1 MNESTKIDWK
11 KKLTSRKFWAL
22 GADVGMS
29 IALLVY
35 AIIEDGDV
43 TAMIGSVILAVGG
56 VIAYIIGEG
65 IADASYNRSNTTHK
79 DVHVGSF
86 IDGNENDSNTVNER
100 MEEGIA
106 TLRSLEGYI
115 TPDTTGRDG
124 ITIDGNEDI

>member
-22 GADVGMS
+22 IADLGM
-29 IALLVY
+29 AVTLLVY
-35 AIIEDGDV
+35 AIVQNGDV
-43 TAMIGSVILAVGG
+43 TAMIGSVVLAVGG
-56 VIAYIIGEG
+56 VIAYIVGEG
-65 IADASYNRSNTTHK
+65 IADAAYNKSNTTNK
-79 DVHVGSF
+79 EIHVNSF
-86 IDGNENDSNTVNER
+86 IDGNENGSDTVNER

-106 TLRSLEGYI
+106 NLKSLQGYI